1 MLLSFTST
9 SAQFVFQNIREE
21 DGLSAKEV
29 RSLYS
34 DKDGFLWIGTTN
46 GLNRFDGASVKQ
58 YMGFRNEKNI
68 FITSILPLSSNKELM
83 LGTNNGIAIFNKLT
97 GEFYR
102 NKNFTNIEN
111 EIILA
116 IRTDHKNRTWILTS
130 KAVFLYANSKLNEAK
145 AVIPSARVI
154 RNRQFSSLAFIWDPH
169 RKGFWLGGSNTY
181 FIDCAKDIV
190 FSKEYNPSEIPV
202 LKQSEVFAIAV
213 DKRADVWYGSDKES
227 SLSFWNHKTNQ
238 VTTYYE
244 LDGINLNGFNNIFID
259 SKERIWVSTYLFA
272 GFLKVPGQPFRKI
285 PYSQNQKYSVGY
297 GFFNE
302 AIEDPEGNVW
312 LGTINGV
319 SKNPVIA
326 PLQAIY
332 ELPSFKSFLETGFS
346 HANSIVIDGQYLI
359 ACKADGI
366 IKYNMVTRKH
376 ERYAVTKKK
385 KLIRNLFD
393 KAVKLNET
401 WWFAGYDGIYT
412 LHEKSLKRLKEVKQ
426 APASFIF
433 TDNEGNMWFQI
444 WNDAIYRYNPKTK
457 KYIRFDGKNPRYGLF
472 NYDNATGY
480 LVTKKGDVLFAMKG
494 VGILKFHNA
503 TEQLFVNKI
512 VNANDFEILSSSMLE
527 DETGNIW
534 LGIKDRGIIKIN
546 QQGVLLDSI
555 NTRNGLPSDNVN
567 SITMDGRGFI
577 WAATREGLVFFNPVT
592 KEVTNVDIDFGK
604 TLQNYWNYV
613 TFSNGK
619 IYLVMLDQVVA
630 INPYLFSRISV
641 KKPPHITSVR
651 IFEKEHIFNPKEVLQ
666 LEPEQNYIRFQYSSL
681 NHRDIPSLQYSYQL
695 KGIDKKWINSG
706 RSLVAAYNSIPPGK
720 YIFKVRSTDANG
732 KWMKTATTLQV
743 TILPHWW
750 QTWWFLAIL
759 AVLVAISLGVWY
771 RHYLRNRQKQIID
784 STINYFIDSIY
795 GGNTVNEICW
805 DIARTCT
812 TEFYFEDCSVFLFNR
827 KKNLIVQN
835 SFYGLN
841 NTKVQELTNPL
852 EFKTGQGIVGTV
864 AEEKKPIVVPDT
876 SKDERYIAVDRSKRS
891 EICIPILHE
900 GKLLGVIDSEHSHKN
915 FFNKEHVRALVA
927 IASISASKIAE
938 AQIREEALDKERMLS
953 EINRMLA
960 DSQLMALR
968 AQMNPHF
975 VFNCLNS
982 IQECIITEK
991 YPEASRYL
999 NKFSK
1004 LFRMVLSNSDKNL
1017 ITIKEEE
1024 DVLHLY
1030 LQLEQ
1035 MRFDNSFSYE
1045 ILVDDELET
1054 EDIVLPSMLLQPY
1067 VENALWHG
1075 LMHKNGDRKLTIS
1088 FTKINEEIFEC
1099 RIEDNGIG
1107 RKKSFEIKEYVSKAK
1122 RHKSKG
1128 LQISKDRL
1136 DILQKQGQHAALH
1149 IVDKYDDEGNALGTL
1164 IIIELSTL
1172 MEDI

>member
-1 MLLSFTST
+1 MIRKVLICLLFLFSYTST
-9 SAQFVFQNIREE
+9 FAQFVFQNIREE

-46 GLNRFDGASVKQ
+46 GLNRFDGATVKQ

-68 FITSILPLSSNKELM
+68 FITSILPLSNNKEFM
-83 LGTNNGIAIFNKLT
+83 LGTNKGVAIFNKQT

-102 NKNFTNIEN
+102 NKEYTSIEN
-111 EIILA
+111 EIILTIKA
-116 IRTDHKNRTWILTS
+116 DHRNRIWILTS
-130 KAVFLYANSKLNEAK
+130 KTVFLYANGKLNEAK
-145 AVIPSARVI
+145 ALIPSAAVI
-154 RNRQFSSLAFIWDPH
+154 RNKHYSSLAFIWDPH

-181 FIDCAKDIV
+181 FIDCARDMV
-190 FSKEYNPSEIPV
+190 FSKEHNPSGIPV
-202 LKQSEVFAIAV
+202 LEKSEVFAIAV
-213 DKRADVWYGSDKES
+213 DKHADVWYGSDKES

-244 LDGINLNGFNNIFID
+244 LDGITLNGFNNIFID

-285 PYSQNQKYSVGY
+285 PYSQNQKYSIGY

-319 SKNPVIA
+319 SKNPIIA

-346 HANSIVIDGQYLI
+346 HANSIVIDGPHLI

-366 IKYNMVTRKH
+366 IKYNMVTRTY
-376 ERYAVTKKK
+376 ERYAITRKKD
-385 KLIRNLFD
+385 LIQNSFD
-393 KAVKLNET
+393 KAVKLNKT

-412 LHEKSLKRLKEVKQ
+412 LNGKSLRRFEKVKK
-426 APASFIF
+426 APAPFIF
-433 TDNEGNMWFQI
+433 TDHIGNIWFQI
-444 WNDAIYRYNPKTK
+444 WNDAIYRYNPQTK
-457 KYIRFDGKNPRYGLF
+457 KCLRFDGKDPKYGFF
-472 NYDNATGY
+472 NYENVLGY
-480 LVTKKGDVLFAMKG
+480 LVTKRGDILFAMKG
-494 VGILKFHNA
+494 VGILKFNTA
-503 TEQLFVNKI
+503 TEHFSIAKMA
-512 VNANDFEILSSSMLE
+512 NANDFETLSSSMLE
-527 DETGNIW
+527 DNEGNIW
-534 LGIKDRGIIKIN
+534 VCIKNRGVIKIN
-546 QQGVLLDSI
+546 QQGVYLDSM
-555 NTRNGLPSDNVN
+555 NTGNGLPSDNVS
-567 SITMDGRGFI
+567 SIAMDGRGFI
-577 WAATREGLVFFNPVT
+577 WAATREGLVFFNPTT

-613 TFSNGK
+613 TFANGK
-619 IYLVMLDQVVA
+619 IYLVMLDQVVE
-630 INPYLFSRISV
+630 INPHLFSRISV
-641 KKPPHITSVR
+641 KQPPHITSVR
-651 IFEKEHIFNPKEVLQ
+651 IFEKEHVFDTKEILQ
-666 LEPEQNYIRFQYSSL
+666 LEPDQNYIKFQYSSL

-695 KGIDKKWINSG
+695 QGIDNKWINSG
-706 RSLVAAYNSIPPGK
+706 RSLVAAYNNIPPGK

-732 KWMKTATTLQV
+732 KWMKTATTLQIN
-743 TILPHWW
+743 ILPYWW
-750 QTWWFLAIL
+750 QTWWFLTIL
-759 AVLVAISLGVWY
+759 AVLVAILLGVWY
-771 RHYLRNRQKQIID
+771 RQYLRNKQKLIVD
-784 STINYFIDSIY
+784 NTINYFIDSVY
-795 GGNTVNEICW
+795 GGNTLNEICW
-805 DIARTCT
+805 DIARTCSMQLH
-812 TEFYFEDCSVFLFNR
+812 FEDCSVYLFNSKR
-827 KKNLIVQN
+827 KLLIQK
-835 SFYGLN
+835 SLYGLK
-841 NTKVQELTNPL
+841 NTKVHELVNPI
-852 EFKTGQGIVGTV
+852 ETEIGQGVVGTAAAV
-864 AEEKKPIVVPDT
+864 RKAVVVPDF
-876 SKDERYIAVDRSKRS
+876 SKDKRYIAVDPSKRS
-891 EICIPILHE
+891 EVSVPILHE
-900 GKLLGVIDSEHSHKN
+900 GNLLGVIDSEHSRRN
-915 FFNKEHVRALVA
+915 FFNEEHVRALTA
-927 IASISASKIAE
+927 IASISANKIAE
-938 AQIREEALDKERMLS
+938 AQARDQALDKERMLL

-991 YPEASRYL
+991 YPEASKYL

-1004 LFRMVLSNSDKNL
+1004 LFRMVLNNSDKNL
-1017 ITIKEEE
+1017 VTIKEEE

-1035 MRFDNSFSYE
+1035 MRFENSFSYQ

-1054 EDIVLPSMLLQPY
+1054 EEIVLPSMLLQPY

-1075 LMHKNGDRKLTIS
+1075 LMHKDGDRTLTIS
-1088 FTKINEEIFEC
+1088 FNKINEDIFEC

-1107 RKKSFEIKEYVSKAK
+1107 RKKSYEIKEYNSKVK

-1136 DILQKQGQHAALH
+1136 DILQKQG
-1149 IVDKYDDEGNALGTL
+1149 ECTL
-1164 IIIELSTL
+1164 NCVRI
-1172 MEDI
+1172 